1 MILPRLMSFHI
12 IAIFTATKSLLI
24 KGFTPS
30 CAFSLPLGRRE
41 LIIGSGNSGII
52 FSSKSSISS
61 SSSSSSSSTSS
72 DSAIMTSSLSSKQ
85 KNNSSEVEGSTISWG
100 IVGLGDVTQIKSGP
114 PFWKCDGSELV
125 AVMRRTPGKAKEF
138 AAKVPKSRNNNN
150 QDCVGYDNLD
160 EFLSHPG
167 LEAVYVAT
175 RPGTH
180 AEIARKVAV
189 CKSQS

>member
-52 FSSKSSISS
+52 FSSKNSS
-61 SSSSSSSSTSS
+61 SSSSSS
-72 DSAIMTSSLSSKQ
+72 DSARMTSSLSSKQ

-138 AAKVPKSRNNNN
+138 AAKVPKSRKNVN

-189 CKSQS
+189 CKSQSKIK

>member
-1 MILPRLMSFHI
+1 MILPRLISFHI
-12 IAIFTATKSLLI
+12 IAISTAAKFLLI

-30 CAFSLPLGRRE
+30 CFSLPLGRRE
-41 LIIGSGNSGII
+41 LIIGSGSGILF
-52 FSSKSSISS
+52 FSKSS
-61 SSSSSSSSTSS
+61 SSSSSSS
-72 DSAIMTSSLSSKQ
+72 DSARMTLSSSSSKQ
-85 KNNSSEVEGSTISWG
+85 KNLSEKESAVSWG

-138 AAKVPKSRNNNN
+138 AAKVPRSKNN
-150 QDCVGYDNLD
+150 QECVGYDNLD
-160 EFLSHPG
+160 DFLSHPG

-180 AEIARKVAV
+180 SEIARKVAV
-189 CKSQS
+189 CNAK

>member
-12 IAIFTATKSLLI
+12 IAIFTAAKYLLI

-30 CAFSLPLGRRE
+30 CFSLPLGRRE
-41 LIIGSGNSGII
+41 LIIGSGSGSGSGIL
-52 FSSKSSISS
+52 FSSSKSSSSSDSGRMTSS
-61 SSSSSSSSTSS
+61 SSSSS
-72 DSAIMTSSLSSKQ
+72 KQ
-85 KNNSSEVEGSTISWG
+85 KNLLDERSTISWG

-138 AAKVPKSRNNNN
+138 AAKVPKSKNN
-150 QDCVGYDNLD
+150 QECMGYDNLD
-160 EFLSHPG
+160 DFLSHPG

-180 AEIARKVAV
+180 SEIARKVAV
-189 CKSQS
+189 CNAQSKIK

>member
-52 FSSKSSISS
+52 FSSKNSS
-61 SSSSSSSSTSS
+61 SSSSSS
-72 DSAIMTSSLSSKQ
+72 DSARMTSSLSSKQ

-138 AAKVPKSRNNNN
+138 AAKVPKSRKKNNQ

-189 CKSQS
+189 CKTQSKIK

>member
-61 SSSSSSSSTSS
+61 SSSSS
-72 DSAIMTSSLSSKQ
+72 DSARMTSSLSSKQ

-138 AAKVPKSRNNNN
+138 AAKVPKSRKNNN

-189 CKSQS
+189 CKSQSKIKW

>member
-1 MILPRLMSFHI
+1 MILSRLMSFHI
-12 IAIFTATKSLLI
+12 IAIFTATKSLLF

-52 FSSKSSISS
+52 FSSKSSI

-138 AAKVPKSRNNNN
+138 AAKVPKSRKKNNQ